1 MFDDTA
7 ASSLL
12 ESLRPHE
19 QLDSTEEQCDHMQ
32 DNLMKARTLLSS
44 RMDDVRALKRMV
56 TDTKE
61 TIECQRRDKLMQE
74 ISNAAADSYYMAGPV
89 KIKMNHSTGQ
99 AKPLQSYGD
108 LIA

>member
-1 MFDDTA
+1 
-7 ASSLL
+7 
-12 ESLRPHE
+12 
-19 QLDSTEEQCDHMQ
+19 MQ
-32 DNLMKARTLLSS
+32 GNLMKARTLLSS

-74 ISNAAADSYYMAGPV
+74 ISNAADSYYMAGPV

>member
-1 MFDDTA
+1 
-7 ASSLL
+7 
-12 ESLRPHE
+12 
-19 QLDSTEEQCDHMQ
+19 MQ
-32 DNLMKARTLLSS
+32 GNLMKARTLLSS
-44 RMDDVRALKRMV
+44 RMDDVRALRRMV

-74 ISNAAADSYYMAGPV
+74 ISNAADSYYMAGPV